1 MPDSTAI
8 ETEETAIDVSRRV
21 LVSAGLA
28 GGLAAAAAL
37 AVNPALAASE
47 HDHHAG
53 HGAHGAAGSDGAKHQ
68 ALLDVAAKC
77 MARGEACLNHC
88 IALMST
94 GDTSLKDC
102 IRTVSVMLPM
112 CGALLRVAGLDAAR
126 LKDVAKV
133 CIDVCDDC
141 VKACKPHIEHH
152 ALCKACSD
160 SCTECI
166 DACKKVI

>member
-1 MPDSTAI
+1 MPARPALVAD
-8 ETEETAIDVSRRV
+8 ETAPDVTRRAMI
-21 LVSAGLA
+21 SAGLA
-28 GGLAAAAAL
+28 GSLAVAAVLAAE
-37 AVNPALAASE
+37 PARAEGE

-53 HGAHGAAGSDGAKHQ
+53 HAASTAADSAKHQ
-68 ALLDVAAKC
+68 ALIDIAAKC
-77 MARGEACLNHC
+77 VARGEACLNHC

-112 CGALLRVAGLDAAR
+112 CGALMRVAGLDATR

-160 SCTECI
+160 SCMECI